1 MKKEKIE
8 KRETHEWNEEKGET
22 GINNWTK
29 RLISIKEDDKMIKKN
44 EWREKIKGGLG
55 KTYINGG

>member
-1 MKKEKIE
+1 MKKEKRE